1 MKGTPRSKEFDDIYF
16 SQEDGLAETEFVFLK
31 GNNLPEVWCG
41 QDEFTIAETGF
52 GTGLNFFAAWC
63 LLEESNSAPK
73 RLNFISFEKY
83 PLSVEEIRQ
92 ALAPW
97 ADLFGDKVDRLLDIY
112 PLRIPGTHSLC
123 ISENIFLTL
132 IFDDVNDSMPKL
144 LGCGVD
150 TWFLDGFNPAKNPQM
165 WTQTVFDSM
174 ARLSNNGATFATF
187 TAASAVRR
195 GLQHSGFDVEKTR
208 GYGRKR
214 ERLIGKIKTRNIQTK
229 ENTIRS
235 VAIIGG
241 GLSGASIS
249 YWFKKNN
256 VTPTIYEKGE
266 SLGSGAS
273 GNMRGM
279 VNPRLSKRRTPD
291 ADFYMQAYAMAIREM
306 YDISTT
312 HDIEFNQCGAL
323 HLIHN
328 EDMNIRY
335 PSMVEHWG
343 WHNDH
348 AYIVDAT
355 GGTEITGIP
364 IDKSGLFLPDAVT
377 VNPRKLCDAYASGV
391 EIICNS
397 TINEITK
404 QGDQW
409 LVHGVLYDA
418 VILANAMGVTDI
430 AQANDLVE
438 KVKLYPVRGQ
448 MSIAPETSETSELKT
463 ILNYRGYLSPSLN
476 GTHALGSTF
485 DRKNLNLDILQ
496 SDHEENVSYL
506 EETVPSMRGKIKPIQ
521 GRAAFRVSSKYRFPL
536 CDAVGE
542 AYPNLYVSTAH
553 GSHGL
558 ISTIFGAAI
567 IHNQLCS
574 SLKLYG

>member
-1 MKGTPRSKEFDDIYF
+1 
-16 SQEDGLAETEFVFLK
+16 
-31 GNNLPEVWCG
+31 
-41 QDEFTIAETGF
+41 
-52 GTGLNFFAAWC
+52 
-63 LLEESNSAPK
+63 
-73 RLNFISFEKY
+73 
-83 PLSVEEIRQ
+83 
-92 ALAPW
+92 
-97 ADLFGDKVDRLLDIY
+97 
-112 PLRIPGTHSLC
+112 
-123 ISENIFLTL
+123 
-132 IFDDVNDSMPKL
+132 
-144 LGCGVD
+144 
-150 TWFLDGFNPAKNPQM
+150 
-165 WTQTVFDSM
+165 
-174 ARLSNNGATFATF
+174 
-187 TAASAVRR
+187 
-195 GLQHSGFDVEKTR
+195 
-208 GYGRKR
+208 
-214 ERLIGKIKTRNIQTK
+214 
-229 ENTIRS
+229 
-235 VAIIGG
+235 
-241 GLSGASIS
+241 
-249 YWFKKNN
+249 
-256 VTPTIYEKGE
+256 
-266 SLGSGAS
+266 
-273 GNMRGM
+273 
-279 VNPRLSKRRTPD
+279 
-291 ADFYMQAYAMAIREM
+291 
-306 YDISTT
+306 
-312 HDIEFNQCGAL
+312 
-323 HLIHN
+323 
-328 EDMNIRY
+328 
-335 PSMVEHWG
+335 MVEHWG

-409 LVHGVLYDA
+409 LVNGVLYDA

-448 MSIAPETSETSELKT
+448 MSIAPETSETSVLKT

-506 EETVPSMRGKIKPIQ
+506 EETVPSMRGKIRPIQ

-536 CDAVGE
+536 CAAVGE

-567 IHNQLCS
+567 IHNRLCS